1 MGNFANVATSISG
14 RTYLRWYL
22 TCAANG
28 ADQQTSKI
36 TSRNRTRHTI
46 TSLLP
51 PRWPEDHAVAHQK
64 IGQAAERDG
73 QQVRQNVMQTEV
85 ADQQPHQQQVPADG
99 HRACGQVEAQ
109 QPQRRLPQVD
119 ARAIR
124 PGEALVPDEVVDYG
138 SLHGQ

>member
-85 ADQQPHQQQVPADG
+85 ADQQPHQQQ
-99 HRACGQVEAQ
+99 
-109 QPQRRLPQVD
+109 RRLPQVD

-138 SLHGQ
+138 SLHGQRRGHEVVHAEAAQC